1 MTHETYLK
9 NLNNTYAHYNS
20 YILDPNKCYKIKKD
34 QTPQQTQDP
43 SNINK
48 LEPKIKRNNNFFYFK
63 SEINDIGFHSF
74 YRKPIGIKKP
84 LNEVEIYNKL
94 MSQA

>member
-1 MTHETYLK
+1 M
-9 NLNNTYAHYNS
+9 
-20 YILDPNKCYKIKKD
+20 IKKD
-34 QTPQQTQDP
+34 QTPQPTQDP

-48 LEPKIKRNNNFFYFK
+48 LEPKIKRNGNFFYFK
-63 SEINDIGFHSF
+63 SAINDIGFHSF

-94 MSQA
+94 MS